1 MQTLSPEIKRPVKEV
16 VFSSP
21 FLSLE
26 RVAFN
31 IAAIENF
38 ASQNG
43 HDSNT
48 LSAWDTL
55 RFLQHQDLPLTAK
68 LSINPETVWFCG
80 DSIEFASAVKNLMGN
95 VPIPINHAFNAE
107 EIALFQPAYND
118 AISRFSTLFPELF
131 ASFVL
136 LIRYVIFARRDHYSG
151 GTVSSRI
158 GLIWLSP
165 NKDWSDDEWLENI
178 IHEFVHNA
186 LFFEDLVHC
195 IFLAGSTRLEE
206 PDALATSAIRQ
217 VKRGYD
223 KSYHSAFVSQ
233 TIIEYYLAVGQVE
246 KAASFIFPLVVCVE
260 DLAKNTKLVSEHGK
274 ELLMDLCIK
283 VLEKYSMLSSSI

>member
-1 MQTLSPEIKRPVKEV
+1 MMQTLFPESRSPTKKV
-16 VFSSP
+16 VFPSP
-21 FLSLE
+21 FLAPE
-26 RVAFN
+26 RVSSN
-31 IAAIENF
+31 LAAIDYF
-38 ASQNG
+38 AKQNG
-43 HDSNT
+43 HNSLA

-55 RFLQHQDLPLTAK
+55 RFLQHQDLSLIAK
-68 LSINPETVWFCG
+68 SGIKPEVVWFRG
-80 DSIEFASAVKNLMGN
+80 DSTEFAPAVKSLMGN
-95 VPIPINHAFNAE
+95 VPIPINHAFSAE
-107 EIALFQPAYND
+107 EIALFQSSYDEAL
-118 AISRFSTLFPELF
+118 SRFMTLFPELF
-131 ASFVL
+131 ASFVS
-136 LIRYVIFARRDHYSG
+136 LIHYVIFAHRDGYSG

-165 NKDWSDDEWLENI
+165 SKDWSDDEWLENL

-186 LFFEDLVHC
+186 LFLEDLVHC
-195 IFLAGSTRLEE
+195 IFSTGSARLEE

-233 TIIEYYLAVGQVE
+233 AIVEYYLALGQAK

-274 ELLMDLCIK
+274 ELLTNLCIK
-283 VLEKYSMLSSSI
+283 VLERYSVLSNV